1 MRITLDTNQ
10 LVRALMRPPELA
22 TFIMAWQAKRFT
34 VVCSSALLDEYQRV
48 LHYPDVAELIYGEL
62 RRIFFTQL
70 IEDMEMIQ
78 LDEIPPIC
86 SDPEDDKVIA
96 TAILGSVDYLAT
108 DDDHIR
114 TRTITSL
121 LHAEG
126 ILLTTIDDLLILL
139 G

>member
-1 MRITLDTNQ
+1 MTT
-10 LVRALMRPPELA
+10 P
-22 TFIMAWQAKRFT
+22 
-34 VVCSSALLDEYQRV
+34 
-48 LHYPDVAELIYGEL
+48 
-62 RRIFFTQL
+62 
-70 IEDMEMIQ
+70 Q